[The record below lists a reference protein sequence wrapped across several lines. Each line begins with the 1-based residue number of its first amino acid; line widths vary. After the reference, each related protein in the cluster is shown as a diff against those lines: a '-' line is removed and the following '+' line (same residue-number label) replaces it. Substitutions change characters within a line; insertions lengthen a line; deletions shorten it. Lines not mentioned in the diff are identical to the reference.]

1 MRILIVDDHDVIRR
15 GVRAILSE
23 RKDIEI
29 CGEAVDGRD
38 AIEKARELKPDA
50 IIMDV
55 NMPNL
60 GGFQATRE
68 IKKFLPEVSVIVL
81 SIHDGHEATNRAK
94 FVGAQAY
101 VGKMRASMDLL
112 KALDAI
118 LQKKEFFPDEQ
129 SSTGL
134 ESG

>member
-1 MRILIVDDHDVIRR
+1 MRILIVDDHDLIRK

-29 CGEAVDGRD
+29 CGEAADGRG

-55 NMPNL
+55 SMPNL

-68 IKKFLPEVSVIVL
+68 IKKFLPEVAVIIL
-81 SIHDGHEATNRAK
+81 SMQDGHQATEQAK
-94 FVGAQAY
+94 LLGAHAY
-101 VGKMRASMDLL
+101 IRKTRASLELL
-112 KALDAI
+112 KALDAV
-118 LQKKEFFPDEQ
+118 LQKKQFFPDEE
-129 SSTGL
+129 SS
-134 ESG
+134 SRP